1 MVDIAKKKAMLLE
14 ENSYIQAE
22 TFRRKLQNVFY
33 DLNKALQLRPQES
46 RLYEAYS
53 ILDELRNEVTKEVD
67 DKRTSLLQHKDEE
80 YKRFCAEC
88 DAELA
93 QNLS

>member
-1 MVDIAKKKAMLLE
+1 MVDIAQKKAMLLE
-14 ENSYIQAE
+14 ENSYIEAE

-33 DLNKALQLRPQES
+33 DLNKALRLRPQEK
-46 RLYEAYS
+46 RLYEAYKM
-53 ILDELRNEVTKEVD
+53 LDELFNEVTKEVD
-67 DKRTSLLQHKDEE
+67 DKRTSLLQHKDE